1 VDLTWQPVEGATGY
15 VVYRALRGH
24 AYSVLATVGPE
35 VLSFADVFT
44 EHGRSYRYAVAAH
57 GVDGGIGLES
67 RPAFAVADE
76 RGPHVLRLTP
86 LRHATGVD
94 PRVVIA
100 VRYDENVDPEST
112 TGDTIEV
119 FRGRRRIPGTFVL
132 AERRLLTFDPFG
144 RLDKGVTYTV
154 RVASVRDS
162 LGNLGPRASWEF
174 TTVEPPPPPP
184 PKKPRRG

>member
-1 VDLTWQPVEGATGY
+1 VDLAWQPSEGATGY

-24 AYSVLATVGPE
+24 AYSVLATLGAD

-44 EHGRSYRYAVAAH
+44 EHGRSYRYAVAAVGANG
-57 GVDGGIGLES
+57 GVGLES

-76 RGPHVLRLTP
+76 KGPHVRRLTP
-86 LRHATGVD
+86 TRNATGVD

-100 VRYDENVDPEST
+100 VRYDEGVDPAST

-119 FRGRRRIPGTFVL
+119 FRGNRRVPGTFIV

-144 RLDKGVTYTV
+144 RLDKGKTYRVT
-154 RVASVRDS
+154 VASVRDR
-162 LGNLGPRASWEF
+162 LGNLGPRAAWEF

-184 PKKPRRG
+184 KKPRRR